1 MSLSELCIRRPVMTT
16 LLMLSFIV
24 FGVFGY
30 SKLPVSA
37 LPRVDFPTI
46 NVSANLPGAGP
57 ETMAASV
64 AAPLE
69 RAFATIPG
77 ITTMTSRSSN
87 GSTNITM
94 QFDLDR
100 NIDGAALDVQSQ
112 ISATLRKLPPQ
123 LPAPPSFRKVN
134 PADSPILFL
143 VLSSSTLPLS
153 TVDDYAEQV
162 FAQQISQVPG
172 VAQVQIFGQQKFAVR
187 IAADPDKV
195 SALGLTLNDVANAVG
210 AANSSA
216 PVGALQG
223 DRQNITLDATGQLR
237 NAEAFQ
243 DLVVAWRNGAPI
255 HLKEIATVK
264 DSVENDQVAAW
275 FGNERSIALAVFRQ
289 SDANTVDVIDSIRA
303 RMPSYEAQLPPAVQA
318 HILNDRSISIRQ
330 SVADV
335 ENTLL
340 ISIVLVVLVIFF
352 FLKTVSATLIPAL
365 ALPVSLIGT
374 FAFMYV
380 FGYSID
386 NISLLAITLAVGFVV
401 DDAIVMLE
409 NIHRHIEGG
418 LAPFEA
424 ALKGSKEIGFT
435 ILSITLSLV
444 AVFIPVLLMAGVVGR
459 VFREF
464 AVAISVAILV
474 SGFVS
479 LTLTPMLCARI
490 LKPVDHSMRE
500 GLFGRTSDFLISK
513 LTNFYRVTLDM
524 VLKARLLVLALTL
537 ASIYFTV
544 QMYIDIPKGFFPTED
559 TGFLQAS
566 SEGPTDTSVAAMAE
580 RQRAVAAIVQMD
592 PAVSYVTSAIGFGG
606 VNQGFMFVALKPKA
620 DRGPQDAVIARLRRA
635 TAAVPGITTI
645 MTPVQNLNFNGGRNA
660 RAMYQY
666 TLQSSDLDAL
676 YGKSAELLEKIKTLP
691 GLQDVN
697 TDLKIQNPEV
707 IIDIDRAKAAAYGIT
722 ADQVRSALYN
732 AFGTRQI
739 STIFTQAADYQVI
752 LEANHDFQ
760 NDPTALGR
768 IYVRASSGSG
778 GTAATT
784 QPGTSGTSAAQ
795 TIVSTSG
802 NIPSTAILPLD
813 QIATVRRSVAPL
825 TINRQAQQPAVTLS
839 FNLAPGVAIGQAVEE
854 IRAAEREIN
863 LPGSISTNFAGTAAL
878 FQDSQQGQ
886 VALILAAVMTIY
898 IVLGVLYESYIHPIT
913 ILSGLPSAG
922 MGALLALQFFDMPLT
937 VIAIIGILLLVG
949 IVKKNAIMMVD
960 FALDRRRDGV
970 DALTAIREA
979 ALIRFR
985 PIIMTTLAAIL
996 GAVPIALGAGAG
1008 AELRQ
1013 PLGIAIVGGLCVS
1026 QVLTLYI
1033 TPVVYYYLD
1042 KVDTYLAGKR
1052 RSREV
1057 AQGAEAVPSGTTVV
1071 HPLAAAP
1078 LPIRTAAE

>member
-1 MSLSELCIRRPVMTT
+1 MRIR
-16 LLMLSFIV
+16 
-24 FGVFGY
+24 
-30 SKLPVSA
+30 
-37 LPRVDFPTI
+37 
-46 NVSANLPGAGP
+46 AN
-57 ETMAASV
+57 
-64 AAPLE
+64 
-69 RAFATIPG
+69 
-77 ITTMTSRSSN
+77 
-87 GSTNITM
+87 
-94 QFDLDR
+94 
-100 NIDGAALDVQSQ
+100 
-112 ISATLRKLPPQ
+112 
-123 LPAPPSFRKVN
+123 
-134 PADSPILFL
+134 
-143 VLSSSTLPLS
+143 
-153 TVDDYAEQV
+153 
-162 FAQQISQVPG
+162 
-172 VAQVQIFGQQKFAVR
+172 
-187 IAADPDKV
+187 PDKV

-216 PVGALQG
+216 PVGALLG
-223 DRQNITLDATGQLR
+223 EKQNITLDASGQLK
-237 NAEAFQ
+237 NAEAYQ

-255 HLKEIATVK
+255 HLSEVATVV
-264 DSVENDQVAAW
+264 DFVENDQVAAW
-275 FGNERSIALAVFRQ
+275 YGKERSIILAVFRQ
-289 SDANTVDVIDSIRA
+289 SDANTVDVIDNIRA
-303 RMPSYEAQLPPAVQA
+303 RLPSYEAQLPPAVQA

-340 ISIVLVVLVIFF
+340 ISIILVVLVIFF
-352 FLKTVSATLIPAL
+352 FLKTISATLIPAL

-374 FAFMYV
+374 FAFMYI

-409 NIHRHIEGG
+409 NIHRHIESG

-490 LKPVDHSMRE
+490 LTPVDHSARE
-500 GLFGRTSDFLISK
+500 GLFGRTSDLLIGK
-513 LTNFYRVTLDM
+513 LTAFYRITLDM
-524 VLKARLLVLALTL
+524 VLKARLIVLLLTI
-537 ASIYFTV
+537 ASIYFTI

-559 TGFLQAS
+559 TGFLTAS
-566 SEGPTDTSVAAMAE
+566 SEGPTDTSVSAMAE
-580 RQRAVAAIVQMD
+580 RQKAVVEIVSAD
-592 PAVSYVTSAIGFGG
+592 PAVNYVTSAIGFGG
-606 VNQGFMFVALKPKA
+606 VNQGFMFIALKPKSE
-620 DRGPQDAVIARLRRA
+620 RGPQEAIINRLRKA
-635 TAAVPGITTI
+635 TAAIPDISTI
-645 MTPVQNLNFNGGRNA
+645 MTSVQNLNFNGGRAA

-666 TLQSSDLDAL
+666 TLQSSDLDVL
-676 YGKSAELLEKIKTLP
+676 YPKSKEMLEKIRSLP
-691 GLQDVN
+691 SLQDVN
-697 TDLKIQNPEV
+697 TDLRITNPEV
-707 IIDIDRAKAAAYGIT
+707 IVDIDRAKAAAYGIT
-722 ADQVRSALYN
+722 ADEVRNALYN

-739 STIFTQAADYQVI
+739 STIFTQAADYEVI
-752 LEANHDFQ
+752 LEASHDFQ

-778 GTAATT
+778 GAATMT
-784 QPGTSGTSAAQ
+784 QPGALGTATQSTNLSISSA
-795 TIVSTSG
+795 
-802 NIPSTAILPLD
+802 AILPLD
-813 QIATVRRSVAPL
+813 QIATARRSVAPL
-825 TINRQAQQPAVTLS
+825 TVNRQSQQPAVTLS

-854 IRAAEREIN
+854 IRGAEREIN

-878 FQDSQQGQ
+878 FQDLQQGQ
-886 VALILAAVMTIY
+886 VALIIAAVMTIY

-922 MGALLALQFFDMPLT
+922 MGALLALQYFDLPLT

-996 GAVPIALGAGAG
+996 GAVPIAIGAGAG

-1042 KVDTYLAGKR
+1042 KIDSLLAGKR
-1052 RSREV
+1052 RKREI
-1057 AQGAEAVPSGTTVV
+1057 AQGAAVPAPDAATV
-1071 HPLAAAP
+1071 HALTAP
-1078 LPIRTAAE
+1078 SPIRTAAE